1 MLYIC
6 AKFEKPMKRLALF
19 ISFLLV
25 LACAHAETIVLRT
38 GARVKGSILFE
49 NEEVVVVRTDE
60 GARFQYPRTDVLQVL
75 TDAQMAEIEAKEKAE
90 AERKAKE
97 LERQQ
102 RLEAE
107 KLPEIKTPKKASIL
121 VEVAGG
127 AAIQPAEAVGG
138 GVSAD
143 LLVGSHHIGGR
154 HVFVGGGVG
163 YHGVFIG
170 TDKYNFLPI
179 QVAVRMPLTEEK
191 HAPMFGVG
199 VGYGIAL
206 SKAYLGGLYAGADFG
221 YRCQVTPKSAIAVV
235 AFAQFQQAMM
245 PVVAEIEGVEYAQ
258 TAGRSL
264 VTTGVKLAFYF

>member
-1 MLYIC
+1 
-6 AKFEKPMKRLALF
+6 MKRLALF
-19 ISFLLV
+19 MSFLLV

-38 GARVKGSILFE
+38 GARVKGTILFE

-75 TDAQMAEIEAKEKAE
+75 TDDEPVMVNDGVANEEGTA
-90 AERKAKE
+90 
-97 LERQQ
+97 
-102 RLEAE
+102 
-107 KLPEIKTPKKASIL
+107 PEITTPKKASIL

-127 AAIQPAEAVGG
+127 AAIQPGEGIGG
-138 GVSAD
+138 GASAD

-163 YHGVFIG
+163 YHGLFIG
-170 TDKYNFLPI
+170 ADKYNFLPI

-221 YRCQVTPKSAIAVV
+221 YRCQLNPKSAIAVV

-245 PVVAEIEGVEYAQ
+245 PVVTEIEGVEYAQ

>member
-1 MLYIC
+1 
-6 AKFEKPMKRLALF
+6 MKRLA
-19 ISFLLV
+19 FLIV
-25 LACAHAETIVLRT
+25 LCASLLCAHAETLVLRT
-38 GARVKGSILFE
+38 GARVKGTILFE

-60 GARFQYPRTDVLQVL
+60 GARFQYPRTDVEQVW

-97 LERQQ
+97 KAKELERQQ
-102 RLEAE
+102 RAEAE
-107 KLPEIKTPKKASIL
+107 KLPEIQTPKKASIL

-127 AAIQPAEAVGG
+127 AAIQPSEAVGG

-163 YHGVFIG
+163 YHGLFIG
-170 TDKYNFLPI
+170 ADKYNFLPV
-179 QVAVRMPLTEEK
+179 QVAVRMPFTEEK
-191 HAPMFGVG
+191 HAPVFGVS

-206 SKAYLGGLYAGADFG
+206 SKDYLGGLYADADFG
-221 YRCQVTPKSAIAVV
+221 YRCQLNPKSALAVV
-235 AFAQFQQAMM
+235 AFAQFQQALM
-245 PVVAEIEGVEYAQ
+245 PVVAEVDGLSFTQ
-258 TAGRSL
+258 KAGRSL